1 MVVLVVKIDLNKPIP
16 KKYNDF
22 IFAFLKGLYTHFALY
37 GGRGSVKS
45 TIAALLLVLCVL
57 YLGCAVAI
65 RRFKNSLKD
74 SVFQECLTAIDRLG
88 LSEYFTYTISPLQIN
103 CTLTGY
109 SIYFRGLDDPQKI
122 KSLKAKKGQFRLC
135 VAEECQEIET
145 EAKIRSVIQTLGR
158 GGESFSILYVFNPP
172 NLKSHWVNQKLR
184 ETTDWLLSL
193 LVNYTD
199 VPKSWLGQSFLEE
212 AERLKSVDIDLYNH
226 EYLGEVSGYKGLVFK
241 NVEAF
246 TADKSKYGTLL
257 RGLDFGMA
265 KDGDP
270 TAYVVCN
277 YSPSKKELYIVA
289 EWYHKDCT
297 YPQIAGAILNEN
309 VNNFSVFC
317 DNADSG
323 GIKQLR
329 IEGVKRAKGC
339 KKGKVENG
347 ITWLRGLNKIY
358 IDPVACP
365 ETYRE
370 FTEYSYVLQKST
382 GDYVLSDKENHSI
395 DAVRYAL
402 SEYIKY

>member
-1 MVVLVVKIDLNKPIP
+1 MKIDINKLIP
-16 KKYNDF
+16 KKYNHF
-22 IFAFLKGLYTHFALY
+22 IHSFFSELYTHYSLY

-45 TIAALLLVLCVL
+45 SIAALLLVLTVL
-57 YLGCAVAI
+57 TKGCAVAI
-65 RRFKNSLKD
+65 RRYGSGLRNSI
-74 SVFQECLTAIDRLG
+74 FEECLVAIDRLG
-88 LSEYFTYTISPLQIN
+88 LGKYFKYTIAPLQIT

-122 KSLKAKKGQFRLC
+122 KSLKAAKGQFRT
-135 VAEECQEIET
+135 VVFEECQEIEQESKT
-145 EAKIRSVIQTLGR
+145 RSVVQTLGR
-158 GGESFSILYVFNPP
+158 GGEHCNILYVFNPP
-172 NLKSHWVNQKLR
+172 NLKSHWVNQSLR
-184 ETTDWLLSL
+184 DTTAFLLAL
-193 LVNYTD
+193 FINYTD
-199 VPKSWLGQSFLEE
+199 VPKSWLGEQFIEE